1 MCYIVLLQFLRERK
15 MEPFTMVLIA
25 GWLLLMGT
33 FATMYVLDQKVKQAK
48 GKGAQK

>member
-1 MCYIVLLQFLRERK
+1 
-15 MEPFTMVLIA
+15 MEAFTMVLIA

-48 GKGAQK
+48 SKSGQK